1 MRDYSRAGATGARR
15 KLSHRLIFATVRPT
29 IGSWEETMRAYRPL
43 LLAFASVLLG
53 ALAADPTA
61 AQTPRRG
68 GVFSYVIV
76 GDPATLDC
84 HQSGSVYV
92 TSAVGPVYSN
102 LIKYDPTNYPTIVG
116 DVAESWTVSPDGLTY
131 TFKLRPNVKFH

>member
-1 MRDYSRAGATGARR
+1 MILDRR
-15 KLSHRLIFATVRPT
+15 RFPWTLASLLLA
-29 IGSWEETMRAYRPL
+29 PL
-43 LLAFASVLLG
+43 LLMSLICDPAS
-53 ALAADPTA
+53 

-102 LIKYDPTNYPTIVG
+102 LVKYDPANYPTIVG
-116 DVAESWTVSPDGLTY
+116 DLAESWTTAPDGLSY
-131 TFKLRPNVKFH
+131 AFKLRPNVKFHDGSPFSAD